1 MKGYNAIVITYVG
14 ESPSQALVEKLAG
27 MLVGNGVTFPELLK
41 IVTKDDESIA
51 DALLQSTE
59 LQSTESQVVEAFDK
73 TTAAAIFIGK
83 KFAKTLTSDDN
94 YRAFAIALAKAVIN
108 AKSYNSEENAALL
121 NAMETIANCEAIK
134 LHKIARFYRITN
146 DAINVIRQVYNTI
159 AV

>member
-14 ESPSQALVEKLAG
+14 ESPSQALIEKIAG

-51 DALLQSTE
+51 DALLSTE

-83 KFAKTLTSDDN
+83 KFAKTLASGDN
-94 YRAFAIALAKAVIN
+94 YRAFAIALVKAVIN
-108 AKSYNSEENAALL
+108 AKSYDSEENTALL
-121 NAMETIANCEAIK
+121 NAIETIANCEVTK
-134 LHKIARFYRITN
+134 LHKVARFYRITN
-146 DAINVIRQVYNTI
+146 DAINVIRQVYNTAI
-159 AV
+159 V